1 MADLEISPEVWR
13 THAGHVASVGDGLD
27 TIDQASDAALSG
39 LPFGVICTPLF
50 APAYAIAKLAFD
62 SGTSTLSGQLDEDAQ
77 TLRSVA
83 TDFEETDSQAAT
95 DANNTYPTV

>member
-13 THAGHVASVGDGLD
+13 THAGHVVSVGDGLD

-50 APAYAIAKLAFD
+50 VPAYTVAKEAFD
-62 SGTSTLSGQLDEDAQ
+62 SGTSTLSGRLDEDAL

-83 TDFEETDSQAAT
+83 TDFEETDSQAAA
-95 DANNTYPTV
+95 DANSTYPAL

>member
-27 TIDQASDAALSG
+27 TVDSASDAALAG
-39 LPFGVICTPLF
+39 EPFGMLCTPLF
-50 APAYAIAKLAFD
+50 ASSYESAKTQFD
-62 SGTSTLSGQLDEDAQ
+62 SSLSDIGDLLEQDVQDLKD
-77 TLRSVA
+77 TA

-95 DANNTYPTV
+95 GANNTYPSY

>member
-1 MADLEISPEVWR
+1 MADLEVSPEVWR
-13 THAGHVASVGDGLD
+13 THAGHVADVADELG

-50 APAYAIAKLAFD
+50 APAYAVAKLAFD
-62 SGTSTLSGQLDEDAQ
+62 SGTSALGGQLEDDAQ
-77 TLRSVA
+77 TLKVVA

-95 DANNTYPTV
+95 DANSTYTV